1 MYDSRNRRDN
11 LSVDITY
18 AQVSHPSV
26 PSIGIAKRFRLYRI
40 HFYVYHDLTVNGV
53 ERTSTIVRLSS
64 TVEDTTFKRS
74 SDKDVFCELVL
85 ELHSCSDTL

>member
-40 HFYVYHDLTVNGV
+40 HFYVYHDLTVNA
-53 ERTSTIVRLSS
+53 ERGCASIKIRNFAHFCRCGEKTS
-64 TVEDTTFKRS
+64 
-74 SDKDVFCELVL
+74 
-85 ELHSCSDTL
+85 